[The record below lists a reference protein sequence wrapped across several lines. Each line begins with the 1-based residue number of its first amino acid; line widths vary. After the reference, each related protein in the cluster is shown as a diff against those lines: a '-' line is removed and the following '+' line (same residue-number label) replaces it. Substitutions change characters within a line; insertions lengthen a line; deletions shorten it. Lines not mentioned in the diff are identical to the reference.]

1 MTTGAVQEATDA
13 TFAEVVIQRSHQ
25 VPVIVDFW
33 APWCEPCRVL
43 SPTLERL
50 AAEYGSR
57 VQLVKVNIDENP
69 GVTSRYGVQSIPA
82 VKAFEGGGV
91 TSDFVGAQ
99 PEPQVRAFFDILVPS
114 QVDHAITA
122 AARFRILGD
131 DMAARTE
138 LEAAHATDPNHQAVA
153 LALADILSASGDP
166 AEVERARQLV
176 SPYATDPTARRVL
189 GRVALADLAGG
200 QDRAP
205 TSPAARIARPSR
217 HASPRSRTT
226 QRRIT
231 PSAACSRRA
240 ASGRVRSSTCS
251 PRCASTAS
259 STTTAG
265 GCACSTCSQCSATAT
280 SWRGATADAWPTSSS
295 RVEACRRGRPPERP
309 PGGDAVGVCSVS
321 FPLPQVEETT
331 EGRPMAVANQG
342 DDGFTVETRWVGADE
357 LTILAPNQFA
367 VNYQAIGVEFLLSI
381 GQVAPPVLSGDRE
394 QQKRQVEAID
404 FVPVRPIARFA
415 LTRETAA
422 MPIGALQEA
431 LSASAAEAVE
441 DSDE

>member
-33 APWCEPCRVL
+33 APWCEPCRIL

-200 QDRAP
+200 QDRA
-205 TSPAARIARPSR
+205 ALEARVAEEPDDAEA
-217 HASPRSRTT
+217 HYALGGLL
-226 QRRIT
+226 
-231 PSAACSRRA
+231 A
-240 ASGRVRSSTCS
+240 ASGEWEGALEHLLATVRLD
-251 PRCASTAS
+251 RELDDD
-259 STTTAG
+259 G
-265 GCACSTCSQCSATAT
+265 GRLRMLDVFSVLGDTHELA
-280 SWRGATADAWPTSSS
+280 R
-295 RVEACRRGRPPERP
+295 RYRGR
-309 PGGDAVGVCSVS
+309 
-321 FPLPQVEETT
+321 L
-331 EGRPMAVANQG
+331 ANVI
-342 DDGFTVETRWVGADE
+342 F
-357 LTILAPNQFA
+357 
-367 VNYQAIGVEFLLSI
+367 
-381 GQVAPPVLSGDRE
+381 
-394 QQKRQVEAID
+394 
-404 FVPVRPIARFA
+404 
-415 LTRETAA
+415 
-422 MPIGALQEA
+422 
-431 LSASAAEAVE
+431 
-441 DSDE
+441 

>member
-33 APWCEPCRVL
+33 APWCEPCRIL

-189 GRVALADLAGG
+189 GRVALAALAGG
-200 QDRAP
+200 QDRA
-205 TSPAARIARPSR
+205 ALEARVAEEPDDAEA
-217 HASPRSRTT
+217 HYALGGLL
-226 QRRIT
+226 
-231 PSAACSRRA
+231 A
-240 ASGRVRSSTCS
+240 ASGEWEGALEHLLATVRLD
-251 PRCASTAS
+251 RELDDD
-259 STTTAG
+259 G
-265 GCACSTCSQCSATAT
+265 GRLRMLDVFSVLGDSHELA
-280 SWRGATADAWPTSSS
+280 R
-295 RVEACRRGRPPERP
+295 RYRGR
-309 PGGDAVGVCSVS
+309 
-321 FPLPQVEETT
+321 L
-331 EGRPMAVANQG
+331 ANVI
-342 DDGFTVETRWVGADE
+342 F
-357 LTILAPNQFA
+357 
-367 VNYQAIGVEFLLSI
+367 
-381 GQVAPPVLSGDRE
+381 
-394 QQKRQVEAID
+394 
-404 FVPVRPIARFA
+404 
-415 LTRETAA
+415 
-422 MPIGALQEA
+422 
-431 LSASAAEAVE
+431 
-441 DSDE
+441 

>member
-200 QDRAP
+200 QDRA
-205 TSPAARIARPSR
+205 ALEARVAEEPDDAEA
-217 HASPRSRTT
+217 HYALGGLL
-226 QRRIT
+226 
-231 PSAACSRRA
+231 A
-240 ASGRVRSSTCS
+240 ASGEWEGALEHLLATVRLD
-251 PRCASTAS
+251 RELDDD
-259 STTTAG
+259 G
-265 GCACSTCSQCSATAT
+265 GRLRMLDVFSVLGDSHELA
-280 SWRGATADAWPTSSS
+280 R
-295 RVEACRRGRPPERP
+295 RYRGR
-309 PGGDAVGVCSVS
+309 
-321 FPLPQVEETT
+321 L
-331 EGRPMAVANQG
+331 ANVI
-342 DDGFTVETRWVGADE
+342 F
-357 LTILAPNQFA
+357 
-367 VNYQAIGVEFLLSI
+367 
-381 GQVAPPVLSGDRE
+381 
-394 QQKRQVEAID
+394 
-404 FVPVRPIARFA
+404 
-415 LTRETAA
+415 
-422 MPIGALQEA
+422 
-431 LSASAAEAVE
+431 
-441 DSDE
+441 

>member
-33 APWCEPCRVL
+33 APWCEPCRIL

-200 QDRAP
+200 QDRAALEARVGGAGRRRGALRP
-205 TSPAARIARPSR
+205 RRPARGERRVGGRARAPAR
-217 HASPRSRTT
+217 HGAPRPRA
-226 QRRIT
+226 RRR
-231 PSAACSRRA
+231 RRA
-240 ASGRVRSSTCS
+240 AAHARRVLGARRQ
-251 PRCASTAS
+251 PR
-259 STTTAG
+259 AG
-265 GCACSTCSQCSATAT
+265 EALPRTPGK
-280 SWRGATADAWPTSSS
+280 RHLLGS
-295 RVEACRRGRPPERP
+295 R
-309 PGGDAVGVCSVS
+309 
-321 FPLPQVEETT
+321 L
-331 EGRPMAVANQG
+331 
-342 DDGFTVETRWVGADE
+342 ADE
-357 LTILAPNQFA
+357 
-367 VNYQAIGVEFLLSI
+367 GDHR
-381 GQVAPPVLSGDRE
+381 SGHR
-394 QQKRQVEAID
+394 R
-404 FVPVRPIARFA
+404 
-415 LTRETAA
+415 
-422 MPIGALQEA
+422 
-431 LSASAAEAVE
+431 
-441 DSDE
+441 

>member
-166 AEVERARQLV
+166 VEVERARQLV
-176 SPYATDPTARRVL
+176 SPYTTDPTARRVL

-200 QDRAP
+200 QDRAALEARVAEEP
-205 TSPAARIARPSR
+205 DDAAA
-217 HASPRSRTT
+217 HYALGGLL
-226 QRRIT
+226 
-231 PSAACSRRA
+231 A
-240 ASGRVRSSTCS
+240 ASGEWEGALEHLLATVRLD
-251 PRCASTAS
+251 RELDDD
-259 STTTAG
+259 G
-265 GCACSTCSQCSATAT
+265 GRLRMLDVFSVLGDSHELA
-280 SWRGATADAWPTSSS
+280 R
-295 RVEACRRGRPPERP
+295 RYRGR
-309 PGGDAVGVCSVS
+309 
-321 FPLPQVEETT
+321 L
-331 EGRPMAVANQG
+331 ANVI
-342 DDGFTVETRWVGADE
+342 F
-357 LTILAPNQFA
+357 
-367 VNYQAIGVEFLLSI
+367 
-381 GQVAPPVLSGDRE
+381 
-394 QQKRQVEAID
+394 
-404 FVPVRPIARFA
+404 
-415 LTRETAA
+415 
-422 MPIGALQEA
+422 
-431 LSASAAEAVE
+431 
-441 DSDE
+441 

>member
-33 APWCEPCRVL
+33 APWCEPCRIL

-200 QDRAP
+200 QDRA
-205 TSPAARIARPSR
+205 ALEARVAEEPDDAEA
-217 HASPRSRTT
+217 HYALGGLL
-226 QRRIT
+226 
-231 PSAACSRRA
+231 A
-240 ASGRVRSSTCS
+240 ASGEWEGALEHLLATVRLD
-251 PRCASTAS
+251 RELDDD
-259 STTTAG
+259 G
-265 GCACSTCSQCSATAT
+265 GRLRMLDVFSVLGDSHELA
-280 SWRGATADAWPTSSS
+280 R
-295 RVEACRRGRPPERP
+295 RYRGR
-309 PGGDAVGVCSVS
+309 
-321 FPLPQVEETT
+321 L
-331 EGRPMAVANQG
+331 ANVI
-342 DDGFTVETRWVGADE
+342 F
-357 LTILAPNQFA
+357 
-367 VNYQAIGVEFLLSI
+367 
-381 GQVAPPVLSGDRE
+381 
-394 QQKRQVEAID
+394 
-404 FVPVRPIARFA
+404 
-415 LTRETAA
+415 
-422 MPIGALQEA
+422 
-431 LSASAAEAVE
+431 
-441 DSDE
+441 